1 MRAIK
6 EVLRR
11 YSAGTEAERE
21 AEVNRILYRLV
32 GEERYMQDIFT
43 TYTGSYIDSQ
53 KTFNASEIVLHN
65 NTEHGYWMV
74 LNGRVYDLTEF
85 SQLHPGGF
93 KIILGYA
100 GMDATQAYQTVRHHV
115 NPEVDSMLGMYE
127 IGVVRRLSFG
137 MEWGVVIGPDGL
149 HYISLADGYRA
160 WIRFLYNIVEME
172 NALDNDY
179 SLEEQALT
187 RDENPDSY
195 SPLKLQFLLEAHERF
210 MINYVEGTMG
220 KQLDSLWAATS
231 GFCGQDQ
238 AVDLVKNLVSRIRQT
253 EEADTVK
260 RIGDELAARIE
271 NLVERGADEN
281 DPTVALV
288 KDYCALL
295 KDEDKRFLGEMK
307 TALRAG
313 VMVFEQYE
321 HNTVKQGSAQLLEI
335 TRQIPK
341 ILETYHSRVLSRAL
355 RTLLAYSNR

>member
-1 MRAIK
+1 
-6 EVLRR
+6 
-11 YSAGTEAERE
+11 
-21 AEVNRILYRLV
+21 
-32 GEERYMQDIFT
+32 
-43 TYTGSYIDSQ
+43 
-53 KTFNASEIVLHN
+53 
-65 NTEHGYWMV
+65 MV

-179 SLEEQALT
+179 SLDVLPLT
-187 RDENPDSY
+187 RDEKPDSY
-195 SPLKLQFLLEAHERF
+195 SPLKLQFLLEAHDRF
-210 MINYVEGTMG
+210 MVNYVEGTMG
-220 KQLDSLWAATS
+220 KQLESLWAATS
-231 GFCGQDQ
+231 GFCRPDQ
-238 AVDLVKNLVSRIRQT
+238 AVDWISKSVNRIRQAD
-253 EEADTVK
+253 EADTIK
-260 RIGDELAARIE
+260 RLSDELASRIE

-281 DPTVALV
+281 DPIVTLV
-288 KDYCALL
+288 KDYIALL
-295 KDEDKRFLGEMK
+295 KSEDQRFLNEMK
-307 TALRAG
+307 NALRAG

-321 HNTVKQGSAQLLEI
+321 HDTIKQGDTQLLEI
-335 TRQIPK
+335 AQQIPK
-341 ILETYHSRVLSRAL
+341 ILETYQSRVLSRAL